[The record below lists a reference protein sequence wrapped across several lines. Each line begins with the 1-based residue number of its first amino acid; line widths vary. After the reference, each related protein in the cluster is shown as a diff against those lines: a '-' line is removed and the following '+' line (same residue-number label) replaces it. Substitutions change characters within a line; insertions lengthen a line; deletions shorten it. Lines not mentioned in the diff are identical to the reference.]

1 MHVSGLWILDIID
14 INCVRKQTLGHTQ
27 QTQNICI
34 TFIQCPTN
42 VERPSVFDVGP
53 TLHKCY
59 TNVLCL
65 LGMIYNE
72 DEVMP
77 SNVTLTLVL

>member
-14 INCVRKQTLGHTQ
+14 INCVRKQTLSHTQ
-27 QTQNICI
+27 QAQNMSI
-34 TFIQCPTN
+34 TFIQCRTN
-42 VERPSVFDVGP
+42 VERPNVFDVGP
-53 TLHKCY
+53 TLYKCY

-72 DEVMP
+72 DKVMP
-77 SNVTLTLVL
+77 SNVPLTLVL